1 LGIGAGLP
9 PGTTRFSFR
18 VRAPQAGEGKVA
30 LLAAAGGSET
40 SSVPYSVAG
49 ESEWQTITVELPVK
63 EKAAILRLY
72 LPSGSPYAEFDDME
86 LSPPGGKPRR
96 WGF

>member
-18 VRAPQAGEGKVA
+18 VRAPQAGEGKVT
-30 LLAAAGGSET
+30 LLAEAGGSET
-40 SSVPYSVAG
+40 LTVPYKVVG
-49 ESEWQTITVELPVK
+49 ESEWQSITLELPLK
-63 EKAAILRLY
+63 DKAGILRLY
-72 LPSGSPYAEFDDME
+72 LPSGSANVEFDDME